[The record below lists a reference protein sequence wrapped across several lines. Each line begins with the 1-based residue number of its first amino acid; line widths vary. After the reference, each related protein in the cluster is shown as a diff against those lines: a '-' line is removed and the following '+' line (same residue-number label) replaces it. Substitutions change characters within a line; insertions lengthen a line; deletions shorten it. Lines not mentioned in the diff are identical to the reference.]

1 MTDMSFI
8 VYEMD
13 YTGDTINEDIRLR
26 NFTDSDYDEYKKLYE
41 DSFFEMRKSLGLPRE
56 CCKSCDEISSLSDS
70 IFILEE
76 NGSISE
82 QSHYFIYSCKNLSAK
97 EIMKAKRA
105 HWGIENSLH
114 WILDMSFREDESR
127 ARKDYSA
134 ENFNTLRHLAYNILK
149 SDTSFKGSFSDKQ
162 FKCMLDTAYLDMV
175 LFSAFS

>member
-76 NGSISE
+76 NGSIFGSVAVYSNEIDDLFVSE
-82 QSHYFIYSCKNLSAK
+82 EHRKNGYGCRLLRFAV
-97 EIMKAKRA
+97 EYLQKRNA
-105 HWGIENSLH
+105 ERIFLH
-114 WILDMSFREDESR
+114 VADVNRNAVTM
-127 ARKDYSA
+127 
-134 ENFNTLRHLAYNILK
+134 
-149 SDTSFKGSFSDKQ
+149 
-162 FKCMLDTAYLDMV
+162 YLQNGFVITHSKKWRNDRV
-175 LFSAFS
+175 

>member
-13 YTGDTINEDIRLR
+13 YTGDTINEDIQLR

-76 NGSISE
+76 NGSIFGSVAVYGNEIDDLFVSE
-82 QSHYFIYSCKNLSAK
+82 EHRKNGYGRRLLRFAV
-97 EIMKAKRA
+97 EYLQKRNA
-105 HWGIENSLH
+105 ERIFLH
-114 WILDMSFREDESR
+114 VADVNRNAVTM
-127 ARKDYSA
+127 
-134 ENFNTLRHLAYNILK
+134 
-149 SDTSFKGSFSDKQ
+149 
-162 FKCMLDTAYLDMV
+162 YLQNGFVITHSKKWRNDRV
-175 LFSAFS
+175 